1 MKPHAL
7 ETVYFDFENDFVDT
21 FRCIPMIVRYK
32 LDTCLIK
39 LKLPEWVK
47 LTVEEKREL
56 ATRPCFTETEI
67 ARYRRFLIQLV
78 AERCGKTVSELPPVD
93 ASWDALEE
101 VPDEV
106 QHKAAEFNFVPL
118 TIRQWIQFDVLQRFA
133 LVKLSRSGHEGKN
146 FPRALNEF
154 GIQTGR
160 NYTSIRS

>member
-32 LDTCLIK
+32 LDTSLIK

-47 LTVEEKREL
+47 LTVAEKREL
-56 ATRPCFTETEI
+56 ATRPCFTEPEI
-67 ARYRRFLIQLV
+67 MGYRRFLTQLV

-93 ASWDALEE
+93 ASWDTLGRVPEE
-101 VPDEV
+101 V
-106 QHKAAEFNFVPL
+106 QQKAVEYGCVPL
-118 TIRQWIQFDVLQRFA
+118 TIGQWIRLDVLRRFA

-146 FPRALNEF
+146 FPRALKEF
-154 GIQTGR
+154 GIGR
-160 NYTSIRS
+160 S